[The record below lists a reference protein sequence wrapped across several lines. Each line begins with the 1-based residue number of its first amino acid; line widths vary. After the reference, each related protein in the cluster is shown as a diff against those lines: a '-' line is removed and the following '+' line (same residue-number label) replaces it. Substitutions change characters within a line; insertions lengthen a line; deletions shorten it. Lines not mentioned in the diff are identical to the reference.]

1 MILLSYGTRPE
12 WIKIKPIID
21 KLELPYMVLFTGQH
35 EDLAQGEY
43 DYKLEFPKCEN
54 RLDAAFAAVANT
66 EFLFHDIKY
75 VLVQGDTASA
85 FAVALAAFHRG
96 IKVIH
101 LEAGLRSFNLQH
113 PYPEEF
119 YRKTI
124 SSLADVH
131 LCPTAENYENIM
143 REKTSTNKIHAQ
155 VVGNTVCD
163 NLTHL
168 KPEYGDEVLVT
179 LHRRENHFKMDEWFT
194 ALDAIAEQNPEL
206 TFTLPIHPNPNVIKH
221 KDLLKHVNVVDPI
234 PYEEFIERLSKCRFV
249 ISDSGGIQEESAFLR
264 KKCIVCREYTERI
277 EGIGVFSK
285 LCKYPYQLARTAQSF
300 IIDYIPKVSRC
311 PYGDGN
317 SADKVVKVLEDIW
330 HGEIDLS

>member
-12 WIKIKPIID
+12 WIKLKPIVD
-21 KLELPYMVLFTGQH
+21 KLQLPHRILFTGQH

-43 DYKLEFPKCEN
+43 DFRLKFPECEN
-54 RLDAAFAAVANT
+54 RLDAAFAAIANT

-124 SSLADVH
+124 SSFADVH
-131 LCPTAENYENIM
+131 LCPTKENADNIIAERN
-143 REKTSTNKIHAQ
+143 TFNKVHVQ

-163 NLTHL
+163 NLKKLT
-168 KPEYGDEVLVT
+168 PEYGDEVLVT
-179 LHRRENHFKMDEWFT
+179 LHRRENHFKMEQWFT
-194 ALDAIAEQNPEL
+194 ALDGIAANNPEL
-206 TFTLPIHPNPNVIKH
+206 TFTLPLHPNPNVSKH
-221 KDLLKHVNVVDPI
+221 KHILKHVNVVDPI
-234 PYEEFIERLSKCRFV
+234 PYEEFIERLSKCRLV
-249 ISDSGGIQEESAFLR
+249 ISDSGGIQEESAFLGKR
-264 KKCIVCREYTERI
+264 CLVCREYTERV
-277 EGIGVFSK
+277 EGVGEFST
-285 LCKYPYQLARTAQSF
+285 LCRFPHDLAIKAQSY
-300 IIDYIPKVSRC
+300 INDYKPKTTKC

-317 SADKVVKVLEDIW
+317 SADRVVKVLENLWNDD
-330 HGEIDLS
+330 IDLS

>member
-21 KLELPYMVLFTGQH
+21 KLKLPHKILFTGQH
-35 EDLAQGEY
+35 EDIAQGEY
-43 DYKLEFPKCEN
+43 DYRLTFPKCEN

-66 EFLFHDIKY
+66 EFVFHDIKY
-75 VLVQGDTASA
+75 VLVQGDTSSA
-85 FAVALAAFHRG
+85 FAIALAAFHRG

-124 SSLADVH
+124 TSLADVH
-131 LCPTAENYENIM
+131 FCPTKENADNILQE
-143 REKTSTNKIHAQ
+143 RNTTNKVHIQ

-168 KPEYGDEVLVT
+168 EPEYGKEVLVT
-179 LHRRENHFKMDEWFT
+179 LHRRENHHKMNQWFT
-194 ALDAIAEQNPEL
+194 ALDGIAEHNPEL
-206 TFTLPIHPNPNVIKH
+206 TFTLPLHPNPEVSKH
-221 KDLLKHVNVVDPI
+221 RHILKHVKVVDPI
-234 PYEEFIERLSKCRFV
+234 PYEEFIERMSKCRFV
-249 ISDSGGIQEESAFLR
+249 ISDSGGIQEESAFLN
-264 KKCIVCREYTERI
+264 KKSIVCREYTERV
-277 EGIGVFSK
+277 EGVGTFAT
-285 LCKYPYQLARTAQSF
+285 LCRTPHFLASTVQS
-300 IIDYIPKVSRC
+300 IINDYKPGSIKC

-317 SADKVVKVLEDIW
+317 ASDRIVKTLEDLDNGDIN
-330 HGEIDLS
+330 LS